1 MEQYAWALAI
11 IVCILLVYLLSVICI
26 QLTFDTINNIRY
38 SRVKKQIEELESKL
52 SKF

>member
-1 MEQYAWALAI
+1 MEQYAWTLAI
-11 IVCILLVYLLSVICI
+11 ILCVLLTYLLIVICI
-26 QLTFDTINNIRY
+26 QLTFDTINNIKY

>member
-1 MEQYAWALAI
+1 MEQYTWTLAI
-11 IVCILLVYLLSVICI
+11 ILCVLLTYLLIVICI
-26 QLTFDTINNIRY
+26 QLTFDTINNIKY